1 MDEMEIM
8 RLYLKGTLVVAV
20 VIAADALADITM
32 VAGTS
37 FVDAGVTTAKVAIGP
52 CTNHGKSLF
61 HFVFGWL
68 RRSVIQYSR
77 TRQLAGCIQLRCFGW
92 SRSLLD

>member
-1 MDEMEIM
+1 MPRSLAGDEVPGNLRHHQWKCLDEMAIM

-20 VIAADALADITM
+20 VIAASALAGITM
-32 VAGTS
+32 VVGTS
-37 FVDAGVTTAKVAIGP
+37 FIDTGVTTAKVAIGP

-68 RRSVIQYSR
+68 R
-77 TRQLAGCIQLRCFGW
+77 
-92 SRSLLD
+92 